1 MSRKYFYLCPK
12 CFVMATTTIIH
23 LELKGKDEH
32 YYFGSLK
39 ALTDMFGKD
48 KIGITNASLR
58 NYFYVNS
65 DPENNVFAN
74 RYENNKCIIR
84 KGDFIQTKTNRGQG
98 RRNNPDEQE

>member
-1 MSRKYFYLCPK
+1 MSRKKITFAPNY
-12 CFVMATTTIIH
+12 FVMAITTIIH
-23 LELKGKDEH
+23 LELKDTDEH

-48 KIGITNASLR
+48 KIGIGYASLR

-65 DPENNVFAN
+65 DPENNKFTN
-74 RYENNKCIIR
+74 KYENKKCIIR

-98 RRNNPDEQE
+98 RKNNPDE

>member
-1 MSRKYFYLCPK
+1 
-12 CFVMATTTIIH
+12 MAITTIIH
-23 LELKGKDEH
+23 LELKDTDEH

-48 KIGITNASLR
+48 KIGIGYASLR

-98 RRNNPDEQE
+98 RRNKTAEQSA